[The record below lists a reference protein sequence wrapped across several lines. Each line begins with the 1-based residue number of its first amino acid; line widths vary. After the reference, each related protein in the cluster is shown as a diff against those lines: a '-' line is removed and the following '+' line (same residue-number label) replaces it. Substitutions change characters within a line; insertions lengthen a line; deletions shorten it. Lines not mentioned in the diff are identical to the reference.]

1 MWLKKL
7 RRLIRLFFF
16 QLTGKKG
23 DKVAKLTKP
32 VIAVNIDGTVRV
44 LNQDPNATHFNWY
57 TRELLSYNITSP
69 SYDTVV
75 AGTNESTTALPNSSY
90 TNRVYITESYRD
102 IRKFTSFKLYEAGSS
117 AVDVTELYV
126 TKISDFEYS
135 ISIPNVEH
143 DYIITWGVGAITYT
157 ITSSLTN
164 CVADKSDES
173 YVGGTAVNIIITA
186 ATGYTF
192 DSSLGGTIGLSVGEV
207 DKTSEYM
214 TRSSDNK
221 KVTIAIPAIAA
232 VGNIIY
238 AAGAVEEIVQLATPT
253 IAMNADG
260 KTLEITDVEN
270 ATSYDVYVDG
280 TLKTNVAS
288 IPNTTTLDLSTLSD
302 IADGT
307 HTVTVKAKANGYRDS
322 EASNAV
328 NYTVTTPSLTNYIL
342 FEGETSDFTLKATN
356 KEWDGTVEYSTD
368 KNTWN
373 TWDGSEISSANK
385 KLYLRGKNNT
395 TFYTSSGVKFVLS
408 AKAGCYGNINTLLD
422 YEYPQMLA
430 TSSYQSM
437 FEGCTLLTTAPELP
451 APTLSE
457 SCYVGMFSDCTSL
470 TTAPALP
477 ATTLSERCYFSMFSG
492 CTSLTTPPALPATTL
507 ANSCYKWMFDNCT
520 SLTTPPELP
529 ATTLASNCYE
539 GMFDRCTRLKIST
552 VQTGEYTTAWRIPS
566 AGEITSEAYKWNVD
580 MLDRTGGTFRGNPS
594 INTTYYGAW

>member
-69 SYDTVV
+69 NYDTIV
-75 AGTNESTTALPNSSY
+75 AGTNESKTALPNSSY
-90 TNRVYITESYRD
+90 NNRVYITESYRD
-102 IRKFTSFKLYEAGSS
+102 IRKFTSFKLYEAGTS

-173 YVGGTAVNIIITA
+173 YVGGTAVNIVITA

-214 TRSSDNK
+214 ARSSDNK

-238 AAGAVEEIVQLATPT
+238 AAGAVEEIIQLATPT
-253 IAMNADG
+253 IAMNVDG
-260 KTLEITDVEN
+260 KTLEITDVAN

-280 TLKTNVAS
+280 TLKTNVAKAVS
-288 IPNTTTLDLSTLSD
+288 KTLTFTGALTDFLGGSETYAKIGSAPTSNNDYQYKYSQGGTYDFTQSVDVYIWGDNGSNSGMYELNGTSQVNYVRVNGWNSPTKLTITESTL
-302 IADGT
+302 ICL
-307 HTVTVKAKANGYRDS
+307 YQ
-322 EASNAV
+322 
-328 NYTVTTPSLTNYIL
+328 
-342 FEGETSDFTLKATN
+342 AT
-356 KEWDGTVEYSTD
+356 
-368 KNTWN
+368 
-373 TWDGSEISSANK
+373 
-385 KLYLRGKNNT
+385 
-395 TFYTSSGVKFVLS
+395 
-408 AKAGCYGNINTLLD
+408 
-422 YEYPQMLA
+422 M
-430 TSSYQSM
+430 M
-437 FEGCTLLTTAPELP
+437 
-451 APTLSE
+451 
-457 SCYVGMFSDCTSL
+457 
-470 TTAPALP
+470 
-477 ATTLSERCYFSMFSG
+477 
-492 CTSLTTPPALPATTL
+492 
-507 ANSCYKWMFDNCT
+507 
-520 SLTTPPELP
+520 
-529 ATTLASNCYE
+529 
-539 GMFDRCTRLKIST
+539 
-552 VQTGEYTTAWRIPS
+552 
-566 AGEITSEAYKWNVD
+566 
-580 MLDRTGGTFRGNPS
+580 
-594 INTTYYGAW
+594 

>member
-69 SYDTVV
+69 NYDTIV
-75 AGTNESTTALPNSSY
+75 AGTNESKTALPNSSY

-173 YVGGTAVNIIITA
+173 YVGGTAVNIVITA

-270 ATSYDVYVDG
+270 ATSYDVYFDG
-280 TLKTNVAS
+280 TLKTNVVVPTGYNGTVSKTGSGVVYYEINKDTITNYQSLTQGQHSFTGVVSLYCESGEELYDIS
-288 IPNTTTLDLSTLSD
+288 ITNTVNCG
-302 IADGT
+302 AVT
-307 HTVTVKAKANGYRDS
+307 HNSGYLITPTANNFSFTVKS
-322 EASNAV
+322 E
-328 NYTVTTPSLTNYIL
+328 PI
-342 FEGETSDFTLKATN
+342 
-356 KEWDGTVEYSTD
+356 
-368 KNTWN
+368 
-373 TWDGSEISSANK
+373 
-385 KLYLRGKNNT
+385 
-395 TFYTSSGVKFVLS
+395 
-408 AKAGCYGNINTLLD
+408 
-422 YEYPQMLA
+422 
-430 TSSYQSM
+430 
-437 FEGCTLLTTAPELP
+437 
-451 APTLSE
+451 
-457 SCYVGMFSDCTSL
+457 
-470 TTAPALP
+470 
-477 ATTLSERCYFSMFSG
+477 
-492 CTSLTTPPALPATTL
+492 
-507 ANSCYKWMFDNCT
+507 
-520 SLTTPPELP
+520 
-529 ATTLASNCYE
+529 
-539 GMFDRCTRLKIST
+539 
-552 VQTGEYTTAWRIPS
+552 
-566 AGEITSEAYKWNVD
+566 
-580 MLDRTGGTFRGNPS
+580 
-594 INTTYYGAW
+594 

>member
-69 SYDTVV
+69 SYDVVV

-90 TNRVYITESYRD
+90 TNRVYITENYRD

-143 DYIITWGVGAITYT
+143 DYVITWGVGAITYT

-173 YVGGTAVNIIITA
+173 YIGGTAVNIVITA

-192 DSSLGGTIGLSVGEV
+192 DSSLGGTIGLSIGEV

-238 AAGAVEEIVQLATPT
+238 AAGAVEEIVQLAAPT

-280 TLKTNVAS
+280 TMKTNVAS
-288 IPNTTTLDLSTLSD
+288 IPNTTTFDLSTLSD

-307 HTVTVKAKANGYRDS
+307 HTVKVKAKADGYRDS
-322 EASNAV
+322 EFSNEV
-328 NYTVTTPSLTNYIL
+328 SYTKSSKQVV
-342 FEGETSDFTLKATN
+342 TLKATGSAGFVYSVN
-356 KEWDGTVEYSTD
+356 AELTASTVVETITAGREAVLEYDTLPTYIEVCPSYYA
-368 KNTWN
+368 W
-373 TWDGSEISSANK
+373 SSAPTATGASVN
-385 KLYLRGKNNT
+385 
-395 TFYTSSGVKFVLS
+395 
-408 AKAGCYGNINTLLD
+408 
-422 YEYPQMLA
+422 A
-430 TSSYQSM
+430 TS
-437 FEGCTLLTTAPELP
+437 
-451 APTLSE
+451 
-457 SCYVGMFSDCTSL
+457 
-470 TTAPALP
+470 
-477 ATTLSERCYFSMFSG
+477 R
-492 CTSLTTPPALPATTL
+492 
-507 ANSCYKWMFDNCT
+507 K
-520 SLTTPPELP
+520 
-529 ATTLASNCYE
+529 
-539 GMFDRCTRLKIST
+539 
-552 VQTGEYTTAWRIPS
+552 
-566 AGEITSEAYKWNVD
+566 
-580 MLDRTGGTFRGNPS
+580 
-594 INTTYYGAW
+594 YGASDQTIYSVTNITNGAIVNCPVTD

>member
-69 SYDTVV
+69 SYDTIV
-75 AGTNESTTALPNSSY
+75 AGTNESKTALPNSSY

-102 IRKFTSFKLYEAGSS
+102 IRKFTSFKLYEAGETSGSS

-126 TKISDFEYS
+126 TKVSDFEYS

-143 DYIITWGVGAITYT
+143 DYVITWGVGAITYT

-173 YVGGTAVNIIITA
+173 YVGGTAVNIVITA

-192 DSSLGGTIGLSVGEV
+192 DSSLGGTIGLSIREV

-260 KTLEITDVEN
+260 KTLEITDVAD

-280 TLKTNVAS
+280 TIKTNVAS
-288 IPNTTTLDLSTLSD
+288 APNTTTLDLSTLSD
-302 IADGT
+302 IADGA
-307 HTVTVKAKANGYRDS
+307 HTVKVKAKADGYIDS
-322 EASNAV
+322 EFSNEV
-328 NYTVTTPSLTNYIL
+328 NYTKAPSTFNGTITLDNSTMIIDGYDSSGQQHLIVMDTSGAYVVSGYVKYRASPDYGTADYEVIETTHCTYIDDESGYIITPSANN
-342 FEGETSDFTLKATN
+342 FT
-356 KEWDGTVEYSTD
+356 
-368 KNTWN
+368 
-373 TWDGSEISSANK
+373 
-385 KLYLRGKNNT
+385 
-395 TFYTSSGVKFVLS
+395 F
-408 AKAGCYGNINTLLD
+408 
-422 YEYPQMLA
+422 
-430 TSSYQSM
+430 
-437 FEGCTLLTTAPELP
+437 
-451 APTLSE
+451 
-457 SCYVGMFSDCTSL
+457 
-470 TTAPALP
+470 
-477 ATTLSERCYFSMFSG
+477 
-492 CTSLTTPPALPATTL
+492 
-507 ANSCYKWMFDNCT
+507 
-520 SLTTPPELP
+520 
-529 ATTLASNCYE
+529 
-539 GMFDRCTRLKIST
+539 
-552 VQTGEYTTAWRIPS
+552 
-566 AGEITSEAYKWNVD
+566 
-580 MLDRTGGTFRGNPS
+580 TFR
-594 INTTYYGAW
+594 AK